1 MSINKASVKA
11 FLEITYFE
19 SNKKVIILVREV
31 GIFLF
36 ATISF
41 LFTYSYNNIIA

>member
-19 SNKKVIILVREV
+19 SKKVIILVREV